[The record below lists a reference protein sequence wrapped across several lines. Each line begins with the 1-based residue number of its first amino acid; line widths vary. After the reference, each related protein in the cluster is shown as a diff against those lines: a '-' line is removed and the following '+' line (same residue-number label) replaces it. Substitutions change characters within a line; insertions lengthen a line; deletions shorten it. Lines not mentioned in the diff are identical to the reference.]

1 MRVNNGLTPQELE
14 AYGISDVHDIV
25 YNPSYDLLYQEELD
39 PSLTGYERGVL
50 TNLGAVAVDTGI
62 FTGRSPKDKYIVRD
76 DTTRD
81 TFWWADKG
89 KATIVGITKA
99 VCAYHC
105 SGLDQA
111 ILTDLDLMV
120 NGYVRPETRT
130 CTDFAVFTY
139 EATGTDN
146 HVIAQFNA
154 GLNHRVSANRY
165 VVTQLR
171 RRVDHRTGCN
181 VLRGLRRGI

>member
-1 MRVNNGLTPQELE
+1 MQLV
-14 AYGISDVHDIV
+14 
-25 YNPSYDLLYQEELD
+25 
-39 PSLTGYERGVL
+39 
-50 TNLGAVAVDTGI
+50 
-62 FTGRSPKDKYIVRD
+62 
-76 DTTRD
+76 
-81 TFWWADKG
+81 
-89 KATIVGITKA
+89 
-99 VCAYHC
+99 YHC

-154 GLNHRVSANRY
+154 GLNGRMAAILPGVRPSICFAS
-165 VVTQLR
+165 
-171 RRVDHRTGCN
+171 
-181 VLRGLRRGI
+181 

>member
-1 MRVNNGLTPQELE
+1 
-14 AYGISDVHDIV
+14 
-25 YNPSYDLLYQEELD
+25 
-39 PSLTGYERGVL
+39 
-50 TNLGAVAVDTGI
+50 
-62 FTGRSPKDKYIVRD
+62 
-76 DTTRD
+76 
-81 TFWWADKG
+81 
-89 KATIVGITKA
+89 
-99 VCAYHC
+99 
-105 SGLDQA
+105 
-111 ILTDLDLMV
+111 MV

-181 VLRGLRRGI
+181 VLRGLRRGIQNLRHARVSQVGILHYQRGTFRERKIVWVMTTADAGTSLNAHGILG

>member
-1 MRVNNGLTPQELE
+1 MPVDYAGSADHAVTTNFQAARHNDATGNCRIVANHDVMCNLALVINDHTIANNSVIQRATINSSAGT
-14 AYGISDVHDIV
+14 
-25 YNPSYDLLYQEELD
+25 DLHAIANNYA
-39 PSLTGYERGVL
+39 
-50 TNLGAVAVDTGI
+50 TNLWDLHPVT
-62 FTGRSPKDKYIVRD
+62 
-76 DTTRD
+76 
-81 TFWWADKG
+81 
-89 KATIVGITKA
+89 TIVGITKA

-171 RRVDHRTGCN
+171 RRVNHRTGCN